1 MGRTRYLLSF
11 ALCSCGMAVLAGC
24 NGRQPLSSTSG
35 GTTPATNPL
44 PTPTQKNLYVVQ
56 AGSDPISTLVFPI
69 AAGSSSAPSTRIP
82 GSQVS
87 VDGAGNVYTLDQV
100 NDPALTDTSI
110 VTGINEYS
118 ANSLNGAPV
127 RSLPAGPGTKI
138 SAVQAMTVSPAGEI
152 FVSDGKGIAVFSP
165 TATGNADP
173 VRYIQDLGGAEPAAI
188 IWTRFMVVDTSG
200 NLYVGTNSDQL
211 PIVVF
216 GPEDTGPVAPSRT
229 IAGPL
234 THLGSAGC
242 DGGYAIFG
250 MTLDDPGNLYVLYR
264 CLSTSFAESTAVYEF
279 GPAANGNVAPIRSVT
294 TPGMGPGDTGNGLAV
309 DSAGTIYV
317 SGYVSASNAPELF
330 PNFAPA
336 IFEFP
341 ATASGTVNPSN
352 VLTSPAWSFLIP
364 PAGQDDWVD
373 PSGSIAVH

>member
-1 MGRTRYLLSF
+1 MDRARHLLSF
-11 ALCSCGMAVLAGC
+11 VLCSCGMAALAGC
-24 NGRQPLSSTSG
+24 SGGRQPISPPSG
-35 GTTPATNPL
+35 GTTPATNPF

-56 AGSDPISTLVFPI
+56 AGRNPISTLVFSI
-69 AAGSSSAPSTRIP
+69 TAGGSSTPSMEIP

-87 VDGAGNVYTLDQV
+87 VDGAGNIYTLDQE
-100 NDPALTDTSI
+100 NDPAFTVTS
-110 VTGINEYS
+110 INEYS
-118 ANSLNGAPV
+118 ASSAAGTPL
-127 RSLPAGPGTKI
+127 RSLPVGPGTKI

-173 VRYIQDLGGAEPAAI
+173 VRYIQDLGGAEPASI
-188 IWTRFMVVDTSG
+188 IWTRFMVVDSSG

-211 PIVVF
+211 PIAVF
-216 GPEDTGPVAPSRT
+216 GPKDTGPVAPSRT

-234 THLGSAGC
+234 THLVGSPGC
-242 DGGYAIFG
+242 EGGYAIFG

-264 CLSTSFAESTAVYEF
+264 CLSTSFVESTAVYEF

-294 TPGMGPGDTGNGLAV
+294 APGMGPGDAGNGLAV

-317 SGYVSASNAPELF
+317 SASNATGLP
-330 PNFAPA
+330 PSYAPA
-336 IFEFP
+336 ILEFP
-341 ATASGTVNPSN
+341 ATASGTVTPSN
-352 VLTSPAWSFLIP
+352 ILTSPAWSFLIP
-364 PAGQDDWVD
+364 PAGQDDWFD